1 MAPVF
6 QAAGTAQ
13 SGINALTVAW
23 PSHLTNDIG
32 ILVIETGGEGATLSI
47 TAPTGWVAITGSPV
61 TDVATTAGSKLQVWW
76 KRAASAAETSVT
88 VPDSG
93 DHQVAMIYT
102 FRGCITTG
110 NPWDVATTGNKTTAS
125 TTATVPS
132 LTTTV
137 QDTLLVAIIGRP
149 DDSAST
155 THFGT
160 LTNANL
166 TGIASAGEAGTQ
178 SGHGGGFV
186 LEYGAFLGPG
196 STGTST
202 ATKTA
207 STTDTYM
214 ALALRAPL
222 RALSLVSDVG
232 AFALTGRAANLL
244 ENRRLVAD
252 KGTLTETGIAAG
264 LARGFRLTADK
275 GTFTETGRD
284 ANLTRTRLLLA
295 SAGAV
300 TLSGKDA
307 TPKAGRLLT
316 GDFAKYFL
324 PERNLVK
331 WSEDLANAAWT
342 KTNAS
347 VDTNLVTAPDGT
359 LTASKLVESATSGFH
374 QCSQSYTAKA
384 GTAFA
389 LSLYAKAGERP
400 RVRIAGASSGNWA
413 TFPQG
418 TFDLSAG
425 TIVSSSGSQTATI
438 TSVGS
443 GWYRCCIYGVTVS
456 AGSPGV
462 GLLSGPVPSGAT
474 NNSYTGDGASGIYIW
489 GAQLEEASAAT
500 AYDPTGPAAAAIT
513 NTRVTRRLVA
523 DPGSLTLTG
532 RDAGV
537 VYASSKKIVADA
549 GAFTC
554 AGQPAAL
561 RKTELL
567 IGAAGSFTL
576 TGNTANLARGARL
589 IAAAGAFAE
598 TGQPATLRATR
609 RLLSAA
615 GAFTLSGQSA
625 GFLGQ
630 RYLPLAPGAFT
641 ATGNAATLRV
651 TRSLA
656 AATGS
661 IALTGNAATLDK
673 TAARSITAQPG
684 AFTLSGQPAA
694 LRSTHTLTAA
704 AGALALTGRA
714 ATLRRA
720 AKLTAAVGAFTAA
733 GQGAALSTGRRL
745 TAAAGAF
752 TLIGQPATPRRA
764 ITLVAS
770 AGAVT
775 VTGAAASLRRTVRL
789 AAAPATCVISG
800 KSAGFL
806 GQRYLPLAP
815 GALVLTGQAADLR
828 FNRSLQGG
836 SATFLATGPPAVLTP
851 TFNRR
856 RVLIF

>member
-32 ILVIETGGEGATLSI
+32 ILVIETGGEGTTLSI
-47 TAPTGWVAITGSPV
+47 TAPTGWAAITGSPV
-61 TDVATTAGSKLQVWW
+61 TDVTTTSGSKLQVWW

-93 DHQVAMIYT
+93 DHQVARIYT

-110 NPWDVATTGNKTTAS
+110 DPWDVATTGNKTTAS

-132 LTTTV
+132 LTTAV
-137 QDTLLVAIIGRP
+137 QDTLVVAIIGRP

-222 RALSLVSDVG
+222 RALSLVSNAG
-232 AFALTGRAANLL
+232 AFALTGKDANLL

-252 KGTLTETGIAAG
+252 KGTLTETGVAAG

-300 TLSGKDA
+300 TLSGRDA
-307 TPKAGRLLT
+307 NLTRARLLT

-324 PERNLVK
+324 PERNLRP
-331 WSEDLANAAWT
+331 WSEAFDNATWT

-347 VDTNLVTAPDGT
+347 VSANITTAPDGT
-359 LTASKLVESATSGFH
+359 LTADALIENTTQSVGHQVGRNITYVSGSTYTASCYFKVYPGPITRYVRLQLGNATVFGTDCYINVNLAAGTITTTSGSPSATSI
-374 QCSQSYTAKA
+374 TN
-384 GTAFA
+384 
-389 LSLYAKAGERP
+389 E
-400 RVRIAGASSGNWA
+400 GN
-413 TFPQG
+413 
-418 TFDLSAG
+418 
-425 TIVSSSGSQTATI
+425 
-438 TSVGS
+438 
-443 GWYRCCIYGVTVS
+443 GWYRASLTKQYTGAGVTASPTISLISTTGS
-456 AGSPGV
+456 ALYTDAD
-462 GLLSGPVPSGAT
+462 GL
-474 NNSYTGDGASGIYIW
+474 SGIYLW
-489 GAQLEEASAAT
+489 GAQFEEGSLS

-523 DPGSLTLTG
+523 DKGTLTLTG
-532 RDAGV
+532 RDANLIHN
-537 VYASSKKIVADA
+537 A
-549 GAFTC
+549 
-554 AGQPAAL
+554 
-561 RKTELL
+561 RLL
-567 IGAAGSFTL
+567 SAAGSFTLSGNAAGLARGFNFTAAAGAFSLTGNAATLIKTGASAFTAQPGAFTLSGQPATLRATRSLTAAAGSFAL
-576 TGNTANLARGARL
+576 TGNTANLARGVRL
-589 IAAAGAFAE
+589 IAAAGSFAE

-651 TRSLA
+651 TRALA

-661 IALTGNAATLDK
+661 IALTGNAATLSK
-673 TAARSITAQPG
+673 TTARTVVAEPG
-684 AFTLSGQPAA
+684 AFALTGQPAA
-694 LRSTHTLTAA
+694 LRRGYSL
-704 AGALALTGRA
+704 LA
-714 ATLRRA
+714 
-720 AKLTAAVGAFTAA
+720 
-733 GQGAALSTGRRL
+733 S
-745 TAAAGAF
+745 AGAF
-752 TLIGQPATPRRA
+752 TL
-764 ITLVAS
+764 
-770 AGAVT
+770 
-775 VTGAAASLRRTVRL
+775 
-789 AAAPATCVISG
+789 SG

-806 GQRYLPLAP
+806 GQRYMALDP
-815 GALVLTGQAADLR
+815 GSFALSGASLTVQIGRAIAAANGTYLYTGQTAMIDR
-828 FNRSLQGG
+828 RR
-836 SATFLATGPPAVLTP
+836 
-851 TFNRR
+851 RR
-856 RVLIF
+856 RVVVIF